1 MAVWPQ
7 QIGKMSAVVC
17 NAVAQVA
24 TCLMLQL
31 LLLSQYYQ
39 VMWRMLTK
47 IVTVTCGVAHSAE
60 FSGQPG

>member
-47 IVTVTCGVAHSAE
+47 L
-60 FSGQPG
+60 